1 MSETMQREPTQA
13 EFNTKAAPSAP
24 AALVHE
30 PAAPSQEPAVP
41 AQEPAIPALVPPAQ
55 ASAAWR
61 WATYLLLMP
70 LMALV
75 TTVCALVS
83 LFVSLWD
90 KQGKQQHA
98 IAQVWARILL
108 RLAFSPVTVVHPER
122 LRQPGACVYT
132 SNHLSYMDTPALFGS
147 LPFQFRILANH
158 YLFRYPFIGWHLT
171 RSGQVPID
179 QSSLRSQIAGL
190 SKGVATLKA
199 SIPLLIFPD
208 GSRSSD
214 GHVRQFLSGAAF
226 MAIRAQVPL
235 VPMALVGTYELLPMH
250 TYHLSPRPLLL
261 VVGEPIATAGMTTRH
276 ADALTKQL
284 LEAISAMYY
293 AHADL
298 PRPAE
303 APPSEAKV
311 FV

>member
-1 MSETMQREPTQA
+1 MNEPMERRPTQV
-13 EFNTKAAPSAP
+13 EQGKEAAPAP
-24 AALVHE
+24 APPV
-30 PAAPSQEPAVP
+30 AAAHTHAAASAVP
-41 AQEPAIPALVPPAQ
+41 TQPSVVL
-55 ASAAWR
+55 R
-61 WATYLLLMP
+61 WTTYLLLLP

-75 TTVCALVS
+75 TISCGMLA

-90 KQGKQQHA
+90 RAGRQQHA

-122 LRQPGACVYT
+122 LRQPGACVYA

-158 YLFRYPFIGWHLT
+158 YLFKYPVIGWYIT

-190 SKGVATLKA
+190 SRGVATLKA
-199 SIPLLIFPD
+199 GMPILIFPD

-214 GHVRQFLSGAAF
+214 GHVRQFLAGAAF

-250 TYHLSPRPLLL
+250 TYSLSPRPLLL
-261 VVGEPIATAGMTTRH
+261 VVGEPIATAGMTTKK

-284 LEAISAMYY
+284 LTTISDMYY
-293 AHADL
+293 AHSNL

-303 APPSEAKV
+303 APANESKV

>member
-1 MSETMQREPTQA
+1 MSEVQVEQDTNASEIAGVVETATPPPPR
-13 EFNTKAAPSAP
+13 PSSP
-24 AALVHE
+24 VM
-30 PAAPSQEPAVP
+30 
-41 AQEPAIPALVPPAQ
+41 
-55 ASAAWR
+55 R
-61 WATYLLLMP
+61 WLTYLLLMP
-70 LMALV
+70 LMLLITGLSAL
-75 TTVCALVS
+75 LS

-90 KQGKQQHA
+90 KSGRQQHRV
-98 IAQVWARILL
+98 AQIWAKVMLK
-108 RLAFSPVTVVHPER
+108 LAFSPMRVIHPER
-122 LRQPGACVYT
+122 LHQPGACVFA
-132 SNHLSYMDTPALFGS
+132 SNHLSYMDTPALFGT

-190 SKGVATLKA
+190 TRGVATLKA
-199 SIPLLIFPD
+199 GTPILLFPD

-261 VVGEPIATAGMTTRH
+261 VVGEPIVTTGMTTKN

-284 LEAISAMYY
+284 LGTISDMYY
-293 AHADL
+293 AHSDL
-298 PRPAE
+298 QRPAE